1 MSSNLQQ
8 RYMASIIREMAAL
21 MMEAVR
27 TAETSVYFYETTR
40 CHMPEE
46 CHDHTRHR
54 DNLKSHDEVGVHVTQ
69 VMLHPS
75 CRYAVSLRGALPY
88 VNTLYFFA

>member
-1 MSSNLQQ
+1 MV
-8 RYMASIIREMAAL
+8 AL

-27 TAETSVYFYETTR
+27 TSETSAYFYETTR
-40 CHMPEE
+40 PEE

-54 DNLKSHDEVGVHVTQ
+54 ENLKSHDEVGVHVTQ
-69 VMLHPS
+69 VMRHPS

-88 VNTLYFFA
+88 VNTLYFSA